1 MIIADVDM
9 SLFNRGVAGLIQKAK
24 LNSRDVVEKESGE
37 LMKTLVRTSPPRDPK
52 KTREAIRTTIL
63 GRFEMVDMNPH
74 PKYTGKVGQSGILW
88 YFADKDFLRGIAPD
102 KDMRDASVKELAR
115 IRHQITP
122 QGRLKLPFKHP
133 RRNQKVL
140 LYQNIVVKQAIL
152 KKLITQEQ
160 RKVGRLKAGWLV
172 AVGKGV
178 IRLSGGNQPP
188 QWVQRHVMGARGD
201 FQNGLSNTEFPSFT
215 IINRAKG
222 IGKRS
227 VRAIVQMAVN
237 IRGKAMAKNALFF
250 AKGKKQ
256 LSDYAR

>member
-9 SLFNRGVAGLIQKAK
+9 SLFNRGIAGLIQKAK

-52 KTREAIRTTIL
+52 KTRESIRTTIL

-74 PKYTGKVGQSGILW
+74 PKYTGKIGPSGILW
-88 YFADKDFLRGIAPD
+88 YFADKDFLRGVAPD

-122 QGRLKLPFKHP
+122 EGRLKLPFKHP
-133 RRNQKVL
+133 RRNQQVL
-140 LYQNIVVKQAIL
+140 LYQNLAVKQATL
-152 KKLITQEQ
+152 KKLIAQEQ

-172 AVGKGV
+172 AVSKGV
-178 IRLSGGNQPP
+178 IRLSGSNQPP
-188 QWVQRHVMGARGD
+188 KWVRDHIMGARGD
-201 FQNGLSNTEFPSFT
+201 FRNGLSNAEFPSFT
-215 IINRAKG
+215 IINFAKG

-227 VRAIVQMAVN
+227 VRSLVQMAVN
-237 IRGKAMAKNALFF
+237 IRGKAMSANALLF

-256 LSDYAR
+256 IADYIR